1 MTCLRTALSKVIFP
15 TYYKRFHCIAGLCR
29 HTCCR
34 DWEIDIDK
42 ASLKHFDK
50 FPDISSKIKNGSY
63 ILEPDGRCPFL
74 MNDGLCYQI
83 KTYGED
89 IICDICREHPRF
101 YFERDGKLYGGIGL
115 ACEEAARVIL
125 TGNEPFMLE
134 DNEEIPSEISSFMD
148 DIDPVSDK
156 IDRLAPVLTSSYM
169 RTKIFSSM
177 EYLEDNWMHSLNKI
191 SDIRPTREDENAI
204 LEDNKDF
211 FERFIIYM
219 LYRHG
224 PLKRLAG
231 ESALLV
237 ADLIIAGNE
246 PLEAARMF
254 SSEIEYSDINIEE
267 AKSTFC

>member
-1 MTCLRTALSKVIFP
+1 
-15 TYYKRFHCIAGLCR
+15 
-29 HTCCR
+29 
-34 DWEIDIDK
+34 
-42 ASLKHFDK
+42 
-50 FPDISSKIKNGSY
+50 
-63 ILEPDGRCPFL
+63 

-134 DNEEIPSEISSFMD
+134 DNEDIPSEISSFMD